1 MKLAISLAT
10 IVALTQSSFA
20 EECWMGQESQ
30 MTAVGWSAVQN
41 EQGWTEIT
49 IEIRNNFDKD
59 IKSSIARAVFSSEN
73 GPLDEA
79 GAPIFPQQIAAGQTR
94 TIKVSTDAAHYKT
107 LIGATEGNVQ
117 LQICAQIVGFD
128 DGTDERFVS
137 PRSGQ

>member
-30 MTAVGWSAVQN
+30 MTAVSWSAVQN

>member
-1 MKLAISLAT
+1 MKLAIALAT

-30 MTAVGWSAVQN
+30 MTAVGWSAAQN
-41 EQGWTEIT
+41 EQGWTDIT
-49 IEIRNNFDKD
+49 IEIKNNFEKD
-59 IKSSIARAVFSSEN
+59 IKSSIARAIFSSEN
-73 GPLDEA
+73 GPLDEV
-79 GAPIFPQQIAAGQTR
+79 GAPIVPQQIAAGQTR
-94 TIKVSTDAAHYKT
+94 TVKVSTDAAEYKT

>member
-1 MKLAISLAT
+1 MKLAITLAT

-20 EECWMGQESQ
+20 EECWLGQESQ

-41 EQGWTEIT
+41 EQGWTDIT
-49 IEIRNNFDKD
+49 IEIKNNFQKD
-59 IKSSIARAVFSSEN
+59 IKSSIARAVFSFDN
-73 GPLDEA
+73 GPLDEV
-79 GAPIFPQQIAAGQTR
+79 GAPIVPQQITAGQTR
-94 TIKVSTDAAHYKT
+94 TVIVSTDAAEYKT